1 MVKRITHAAGRRRLR
16 GLSRR
21 AVLSLVLAVGLMTT
35 GGIFAYAAVV
45 GTPNSGGLVAFG
57 PVSGETG
64 FPAWYKD
71 SAGTRLELCVDVDD
85 PNCAAA
91 APLPDPSKPMNFP
104 DEAFY
109 QLADSTITDPA
120 IPAFKAVSSFNLEA
134 AFGGGAPKANDQIVF
149 GRVRFFYKGLP
160 ADTKF
165 RITHPYGV
173 DELSS
178 GA

>member
-1 MVKRITHAAGRRRLR
+1 MVKRITHAAGRHRLR

-57 PVSGETG
+57 PVSGENG

-71 SAGTRLELCVDVDD
+71 SAGTRLELCVDVND

-91 APLPDPSKPMNFP
+91 APLPDPSKPMSFPDNFP

-109 QLADSTITDPA
+109 QLADN
-120 IPAFKAVSSFNLEA
+120 KMLA
-134 AFGGGAPKANDQIVF
+134 ADLSAADQ
-149 GRVRFFYKGLP
+149 
-160 ADTKF
+160 A
-165 RITHPYGV
+165 THPN
-173 DELSS
+173 
-178 GA
+178 